1 MSESPELVESTM
13 SLAVLIGTVA
23 LGLAVGWLGGMLVQ
37 RTLFRLWRTGTSE
50 ALYDRPRWQG
60 RTVGALF
67 GALIA
72 VQFAPMDPELRVLLT
87 RTAELLL
94 VVAVAALVIN
104 VINGVTEG
112 RLRIGRDLR
121 DPTNR
126 RRVTQLRLMRRVM
139 VLLVIVL
146 AAAALLLTIPQV
158 RAVGASLL
166 ASAGLAGIVA
176 GIAAQGALRNVFAG
190 IQIAFSE
197 PLTIDDDV
205 VIEGQWGTVEEITLT
220 YVVVRIWD
228 WRRLVLP
235 TSYFLETPFENWTKN
250 EARLIGSVHLRL
262 DFRVPLD
269 ELRSVVERLA
279 AASEHHDG
287 DVNVVQV
294 VDSHDRT
301 LEVRILASAP
311 DAPSSWDL
319 RCELREG
326 VLRWLAA
333 DHPYALPTLRMTE
346 GAPTPMHEDGEEVI
360 AQQPG
365 PRAIS
370 EWDRERP
377 R

>member
-1 MSESPELVESTM
+1 MS
-13 SLAVLIGTVA
+13 AATVVG
-23 LGLAVGWLGGMLVQ
+23 GLAAGLVLGWFAGMLVQ
-37 RTLFRLWRTGTSE
+37 RTLFRVWRTGTAA
-50 ALYDRPRWQG
+50 ALEDRPRWQG
-60 RTVGALF
+60 RTVGAVF
-67 GALIA
+67 GALVA
-72 VQFAPMDPELRVLLT
+72 VQSVPLARETRDVLT
-87 RTAELLL
+87 HGIGLLL
-94 VVAVAALVIN
+94 VAAVAALLIN

-121 DPTNR
+121 DPYAR
-126 RRVTQLRLMRRVM
+126 RRVTQLRLMRRVLIM
-139 VLLVIVL
+139 LVVVL
-146 AAAALLLTIPQV
+146 AAAVVLLTFEQV

-176 GIAAQGALRNVFAG
+176 GVAAQGTLRNVFAG

-205 VIEGQWGTVEEITLT
+205 VIEGEWGTVEEITLT
-220 YVVVRIWD
+220 YVVVRLWD

-235 TSYFLETPFENWTKN
+235 TSYFLETPFQNWTKN

-269 ELRSVVERLA
+269 DLRAVVEQLA
-279 AASEHHDG
+279 TASDHHDG

-294 VDSHDRT
+294 VESHDRT
-301 LEVRILASAP
+301 MEVRILASAP

-333 DHPYALPTLRMTE
+333 DHPYALPTLRVGE
-346 GAPTPMHEDGEEVI
+346 GAPQPVSETGAEVI
-360 AQQPG
+360 AEQPG
-365 PRAIS
+365 PRAITD
-370 EWDRERP
+370 WDRDRP